1 MLDIQ
6 RIRNNKEAIIAG
18 LDKRN
23 FNAQSILEE
32 VLSVDEKWRL
42 KKTNLESIIAE
53 MNKISREIGILFGQG
68 KKEEGNKIKLQITAL
83 KTKESVL
90 KNEVNEQ
97 Y

>member
-1 MLDIQ
+1 MLEIQ

-23 FNAQSILEE
+23 FNVQSILEE

-53 MNKISREIGILFGQG
+53 MNKISR
-68 KKEEGNKIKLQITAL
+68 
-83 KTKESVL
+83 
-90 KNEVNEQ
+90 
-97 Y
+97 